1 MITWIIGLSGS
12 GKSTLSKE
20 VIKNIREKKPNIIL
34 IDGDDFREV
43 FNNDLGYTIEDRK
56 QNAMRIANFCK
67 FCENQNINVV
77 CAILSIFPEI
87 RDWNRKN
94 FLNYFEVFIDAP
106 ISELKKRDSKKLYEK
121 YAQNKISN
129 VVGLDIKFEKP
140 NDTDLIINNNKSLE
154 YLLSFAKTISD
165 KTLLE

>member
-1 MITWIIGLSGS
+1 
-12 GKSTLSKE
+12 
-20 VIKNIREKKPNIIL
+20 
-34 IDGDDFREV
+34 
-43 FNNDLGYTIEDRK
+43 
-56 QNAMRIANFCK
+56 MRIANFCK